1 MKDTYGLSN
10 YSVQF
15 NGKNNN
21 DKDKL
26 KESQWLARVIQMGGD
41 VKARA
46 ICLLTQNYFNFWKF

>member
-26 KESQWLARVIQMGGD
+26 KESQ
-41 VKARA
+41 
-46 ICLLTQNYFNFWKF
+46 